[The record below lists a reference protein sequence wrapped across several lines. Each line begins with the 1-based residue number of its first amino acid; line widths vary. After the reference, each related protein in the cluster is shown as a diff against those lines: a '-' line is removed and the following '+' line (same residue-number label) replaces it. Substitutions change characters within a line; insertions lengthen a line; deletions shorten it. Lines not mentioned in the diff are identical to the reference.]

1 MKCDNC
7 KKEDPWL
14 EVIGKNFVCKR
25 CIQKHKEM
33 GLVYRTHI
41 NTFHFLLRK
50 IRPESY
56 NDYMMITRKQIES
69 LADLK
74 KAGIKLPTTNVVHL
88 E

>member
-1 MKCDNC
+1 MRCDNC
-7 KKEDPWL
+7 KKEDSWL
-14 EVIGKNFVCKR
+14 EIIGSNFICKK

-41 NTFHFLLRK
+41 ETFHFLIRK
-50 IRPESY
+50 IQPKDFQEY
-56 NDYMMITRKQIES
+56 LKITRKQIES

-74 KAGIKLPTTNVVHL
+74 KAGVKFRTTNVVEL

>member
-7 KKEDPWL
+7 KNEDAWL
-14 EVIGKNFVCKR
+14 EIIGKNFICKK
-25 CIQKHKEM
+25 CIQRHKEM

-41 NTFHFLLRK
+41 DTFRFLLRK
-50 IRPESY
+50 IQPK
-56 NDYMMITRKQIES
+56 DYSEYMKIPRKQIEK

-74 KAGIKLPTTNVVHL
+74 KAGIKFPTTNVIRL

>member
-7 KKEDPWL
+7 KKEDQWL
-14 EVIGKNFVCKR
+14 EIIGKNFICKR
-25 CIQKHKEM
+25 CVRKHKEM

-41 NTFHFLLRK
+41 ETFHFL
-50 IRPESY
+50 IRNIKPE
-56 NDYMMITRKQIES
+56 DYEAYMKITRKQIEE

-74 KAGIKLPTTNVVHL
+74 KAGVKFRTTNIVEL